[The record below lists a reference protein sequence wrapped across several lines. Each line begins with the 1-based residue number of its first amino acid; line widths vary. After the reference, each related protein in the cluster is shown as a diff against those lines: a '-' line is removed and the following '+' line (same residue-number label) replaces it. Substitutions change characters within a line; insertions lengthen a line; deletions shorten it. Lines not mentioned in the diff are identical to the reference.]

1 MEKLNPKDYE
11 IFDGENK
18 ILGRLASV
26 VAKKILSNK
35 KVAIIN
41 AENMI
46 ISGDPVVIA
55 KRYTTRLN
63 LQEKAN
69 PEHSPYW
76 SRRSDMLVK
85 RIVRGMLPYN
95 KARGKEA
102 YRNLRVF
109 NGVPEDFKGVKPIEI
124 ESKDPKKIYTG
135 YITMKDL
142 SRRLGY
148 DKVE

>member
-11 IFDGENK
+11 IFDGEDK

-35 KVAIIN
+35 KVAIVN
-41 AENMI
+41 AENAI
-46 ISGDPVVIA
+46 ISGDAAMIA
-55 KRYTTRLN
+55 ARYKVRLN
-63 LQEKAN
+63 LQEKSN

-76 SRRSDMLVK
+76 PRRSDMLVK
-85 RIVRGMLPYN
+85 RIIRGMLPWD
-95 KARGKEA
+95 KPRGKAA

-124 ESKDPKKIYTG
+124 PSKDPKKIYTG

-142 SRRLGY
+142 SKRLGY
-148 DKVE
+148 EKV